1 MTPESR
7 CVLPGSHHVWRSV
20 RAKGTGLAGA
30 LCVQGLPMDSP
41 RRAGGPACSEQ
52 KDLSSGPGK
61 AVFPTA
67 LVPTLKEGALLPGPL
82 GTTGSSKYRQDDLG
96 WEALPRGP
104 LDTGREPAVFHEDFK
119 GHSQITVSSQAW
131 ATSSSSGPRALLLSP
146 EKPFPTPRPDPDG
159 STSSHRDSVPRL
171 HPGRW
176 PWACFYC

>member
-82 GTTGSSKYRQDDLG
+82 GATGSSKYRQDDLG

-131 ATSSSSGPRALLLSP
+131 ATQLIFRPQGAVALSRKAIP
-146 EKPFPTPRPDPDG
+146 
-159 STSSHRDSVPRL
+159 
-171 HPGRW
+171 HPQ
-176 PWACFYC
+176 A

>member
-1 MTPESR
+1 
-7 CVLPGSHHVWRSV
+7 
-20 RAKGTGLAGA
+20 
-30 LCVQGLPMDSP
+30 MDSP

-82 GTTGSSKYRQDDLG
+82 GATGSSKYRQDDLG

-131 ATSSSSGPRALLLSP
+131 ATQLIFRPQGAVALSRKAIP
-146 EKPFPTPRPDPDG
+146 
-159 STSSHRDSVPRL
+159 
-171 HPGRW
+171 HPQ
-176 PWACFYC
+176 A